1 MRRRRLFTALGGVG
15 LVGARLVRAQAPA
28 TIWRIGAL
36 TFDASEPFLQRLSDG
51 LRTAGYVSGQNLHIE
66 MRNAEGRTSLLSG
79 LAADLVSRQPDL
91 LVARLTPA
99 VLAAR
104 QATSTIP
111 IVMAGAG
118 DPVGTGLVSSL
129 ARPGGNVT
137 GIAGIAADLG
147 GKLVEVIRDMLPSA
161 RRLDV
166 LANPTDSFTW
176 PFLDQIGRV
185 ASAIGME
192 VRSTMI
198 ANEAALEAAFQH
210 MSAERP
216 DAVIVQPSLPRRT
229 AAQLA
234 RAQRLPC
241 ASPIESFAADGGVV
255 AYGSDVSELYQQVAI
270 YVDKILNGA
279 RPADLPVTQSTR
291 FTLTINLAAAR
302 AIGLDIP
309 LSVLARADEVIE

>member
-15 LVGARLVRAQAPA
+15 LVGARSVRAQAPA

-36 TFDASEPFLQRLSDG
+36 TFDAWEPFLQRLADG
-51 LRTAGYVSGQNLHIE
+51 LRTVGYVSGQNLRVE
-66 MRNAEGRTSLLSG
+66 MRTAEGRTSLLPG
-79 LAADLVSRQPDL
+79 LAADLVSRQVDL
-91 LVARLTPA
+91 IVARLTPA

-104 QATSTIP
+104 HATSTIP

-129 ARPGGNVT
+129 ARPGGNIT
-137 GIAGIAADLG
+137 GVGGTAGDLA

-161 RRLDV
+161 RRVAV
-166 LANPTDSFTW
+166 LANPTDSFTR
-176 PFLDQIGRV
+176 PFLDQIGRI
-185 ASAIGME
+185 ASAIGLE
-192 VRSTMI
+192 VRATMI
-198 ANEAALEAAFQH
+198 ADEPALEVAFQH

-229 AAQLA
+229 AARLA

-241 ASPIESFAADGGVV
+241 ASPIEGFAAEGGVV
-255 AYGSDVSELYQQVAI
+255 AYGSDVSEVYQQVAL
-270 YVDKILNGA
+270 YVDKILKGA
-279 RPADLPVTQSTR
+279 KPADLPVTQSTR

-302 AIGLDIP
+302 AIGLEFP
-309 LSVLARADEVIE
+309 PSVLARADEVIE